1 MQCLFQ
7 VICIFADELQRIQ
20 NVKFV
25 LKKIEETSLEYEE
38 KNFWEETLKK
48 TLRPVPEEAMQAT
61 ELKRGLN
68 NLRNSTMVAVFLFNL
83 IWIVLFLTLTF
94 TELEALNINSEVLII
109 VLLGVY
115 GLILVIQFVM
125 MVIHRFI
132 TLTHYIARLDL

>member
-1 MQCLFQ
+1 M
-7 VICIFADELQRIQ
+7 ES
-20 NVKFV
+20 
-25 LKKIEETSLEYEE
+25 EES
-38 KNFWEETLKK
+38 NFWEEMLKK
-48 TLRPVPEEAMQAT
+48 TLRPVPEEVMQAA
-61 ELKRGLN
+61 ELKTGLN
-68 NLRNSTMVAVFLFNL
+68 NLRNSTLVAVFLFNL

-132 TLTHYIARLDL
+132 TLTHYIARL

>member
-1 MQCLFQ
+1 M
-7 VICIFADELQRIQ
+7 ES
-20 NVKFV
+20 
-25 LKKIEETSLEYEE
+25 EES
-38 KNFWEETLKK
+38 NFWEETLKK
-48 TLRPVPEEAMQAT
+48 TLRPVPEEAMQAA

-68 NLRNSTMVAVFLFNL
+68 NLRNSTLVAVFLFNL

-132 TLTHYIARLDL
+132 TLTHYIARL